1 MPRTQ
6 PKPPIKL
13 AKLDNERDYLTPDEM
28 EKLINGAKKGGRY
41 PHRDYTLLLVMYR
54 HGLRVGEAVGLTWKD
69 VNFTTKHLYVRR
81 LKKGAP
87 SNQPI
92 YGDEVRALRQLQRD
106 WSDSPWVFPSE
117 RKAPLTTRTVRDI
130 VTRAASL
137 SGLGFS
143 VHPHMIRHSTGF
155 YLASK
160 GYDTRKIQDY
170 LGHRQIQH
178 TVRYTQLAPGQFEGF
193 WD

>member
-1 MPRTQ
+1 MGSQ
-6 PKPPIKL
+6 SVPPIKQ
-13 AKLDNERDYLTPDEM
+13 ARPDKERQYLTLDEM
-28 EKLINGAKKGGRY
+28 ERLIAAAKKIGRY
-41 PHRDYTLLLVMYR
+41 PHRDSTLLLLMYR
-54 HGLRVGEAVGLTWKD
+54 HGLRVGEAVNLQWKD

-81 LKKGAP
+81 LKKGSP
-87 SNQPI
+87 SNQPL
-92 YGDEVRALRQLQRD
+92 YGDEVRSLRQLQREYP
-106 WSDSPWVFPSE
+106 SSPWLFTSE

-130 VTRAASL
+130 LNRAAREA
-137 SGLGFS
+137 GLGYS
-143 VHPHMIRHSTGF
+143 IHPHMIRHSTGF

-178 TVRYTQLAPGQFEGF
+178 TVRYTKLAPGQFEGL